1 MSVTHGQCDA
11 RPTVPSQP
19 QGITAQWLVSYD
31 TVVKRHICVNNLPSG
46 RLGFEP
52 TTYELQIQHP
62 TAMPQ
67 SHCIEKLFNSA
78 VFINIF
84 NQKSQ
89 LELKQN
95 LICQMPFLTWHP
107 YCYICI
113 IPITSQ
119 KTYTWLITLGFSDQ
133 QQMGKLSHYR
143 SDWQMHWSETQ
154 ISSKTTCSQ
163 RTQKYELQL
172 RVNTA
177 SRQQFHGWKFTLLK
191 LTDTIWLQSHI
202 FPETQ
207 WCRVYC
213 N

>member
-1 MSVTHGQCDA
+1 
-11 RPTVPSQP
+11 
-19 QGITAQWLVSYD
+19 
-31 TVVKRHICVNNLPSG
+31 
-46 RLGFEP
+46 
-52 TTYELQIQHP
+52 
-62 TAMPQ
+62 
-67 SHCIEKLFNSA
+67 
-78 VFINIF
+78 
-84 NQKSQ
+84 
-89 LELKQN
+89 
-95 LICQMPFLTWHP
+95 MPFLTWHP

-177 SRQQFHGWKFTLLK
+177 SRQQFHGRKFTLLK
-191 LTDTIWLQSHI
+191 LTDTIWLQSALMLTLCALQMLVLLLLLLLYL
-202 FPETQ
+202 PRDPMMSSLLQLAVSPGE
-207 WCRVYC
+207 YC
-213 N
+213 MTAT